1 MSLDGND
8 WFILT
13 GPPAPSV
20 LPWDS
25 GWVGS
30 CDYQLPTNITV
41 SAGGGSDL
49 LSLTTQGSK
58 CGWRVD
64 SQDDWITATVTHSSF
79 AWPANGFVGS
89 GNGDVS
95 YSIEPNPS
103 TNPRVGTFTVGPV
116 TVTVTQAGVNCTPSL
131 SPGGESIGDQA
142 DDHPFSVQVPAA
154 CQWTATTSDPWI
166 SIVSGGSGAGN
177 GSVTYRVTENNGP
190 TVRSG
195 AINVGGAVFSILQ
208 AREVCRTTLTPTTR
222 TMPAESGSD
231 TLTVSSTFA
240 DCNWTATSSQ
250 PWITIPGAN
259 GAGSGTLGYTVAVNN
274 SPNPRFGT
282 IAIGEAETTI
292 TQSAC
297 TIQVDFVPGTAAP
310 GESTG
315 QVTLEVRATR
325 IGGTTLCREVRVPYT
340 FVGADAIPNLDYQD
354 TPGEVV
360 FAAGASSPAT
370 RPVTVLIINDGVAE
384 GAPERFD
391 IVLST
396 PVGATVV
403 APGRR
408 TISIIEDNLEPG
420 TDALGDY
427 DGDGISDPAVFRPST
442 QTWDV
447 RGKFVVQ
454 FGQPGDLPVPGDYN
468 GDGSTDVAV
477 YRPSTGQWLV
487 RNQSTRQL
495 GAPGD
500 IPVPAD
506 YDGDGDTDVAVYRL
520 STRQWLVLD
529 KPAVQFGD
537 PGDVPVPGDYNDDGE
552 SDIAVYR
559 PSTGFWYVRNQSAVQ
574 YGGPGEVPVAADYD
588 GDGRTDIAV
597 YRPASGLWRVRN
609 QFEVQY
615 GDAGDIP
622 VPRDYDGDGRA
633 DIAVYSLATS
643 FWHIRHQIPVQHGQ
657 ILDLPAP
664 GAPLGPRAVAADY
677 DGNRTTDIA
686 VYRPSTHQ
694 WFVRNGVAVLHGDA
708 DVVPV
713 PADYNGDGTIDP
725 AFYHPPTGRWS
736 IHGRFDAYLGQP
748 GDIPVPGDYNGD
760 GATDLAVYRPSTGT
774 WLLNGQPDV
783 QLGTAGDRPVP
794 GDYNGDGV
802 TDMAVY
808 TPSTGTWRIR
818 NQPTVQYGD
827 PGDVPVPAD
836 YNGDGVTD
844 IAVFRAIGGMW
855 YVRNQAALQI
865 GDPGDIPAPGD
876 YNGDGIL
883 DAAVFRP
890 STRIWYVRNQTPVQY
905 GDPGDVPLTVIRQP

>member
-1 MSLDGND
+1 M
-8 WFILT
+8 
-13 GPPAPSV
+13 
-20 LPWDS
+20 PWDS
-25 GWVGS
+25 GWGS
-30 CDYQLPTNITV
+30 GYCDYQLPTNVTIG
-41 SAGGGSDL
+41 ADGGSNS
-49 LSLTTQGSK
+49 LSLLTQGLS

-64 SQDDWITATVTHSSF
+64 SQDDWITATVTDSSF
-79 AWPANGFVGS
+79 AWPGNGFVGS

-95 YSIEPNPS
+95 YSIQPNPG

-116 TVTVTQAGVNCTPSL
+116 TVTVTQAGVNCTPIL
-131 SPGGESIGDQA
+131 SPGSASLGDQA
-142 DDHPFSVQVPAA
+142 DQRSFSVQAPAG
-154 CQWTATTSDPWI
+154 CTWTAVASDPWI
-166 SIVSGGSGAGN
+166 SIVSGGSAGN

-195 AINVGGAVFSILQ
+195 DIDVRGAVFRITQ
-208 AREVCRTTLTPTTR
+208 AREVCRTTLAQGPPTL
-222 TMPAESGSD
+222 PAESGSG
-231 TLTVSSTFA
+231 TLAVSSTFA
-240 DCNWTATSSQ
+240 DCRWTATSNQ
-250 PWITIPGAN
+250 PWLGIVSGVN
-259 GAGSGTLGYTVAVNN
+259 RFGSGTLDYTVALNN
-274 SPNPRFGT
+274 GPNPRIGT
-282 IAIGEAETTI
+282 IAIGEATATI

-297 TIQVDFVPGTAAP
+297 TIHVNFVPGTAAP

-315 QVTLEVRATR
+315 QVTLEIRATR

-340 FVGADAIPNLDYQD
+340 FEANAAAIPDLDYQD

-360 FAAGASSPAT
+360 FAAGTPSLAT
-370 RPVTVLIINDGVAE
+370 RPVSVLIINDGVKE
-384 GAPERFD
+384 GDEPERFD

-396 PVGATVV
+396 PVGATVA

-408 TISIIEDNLEPG
+408 TISITEDDLAPG

-427 DGDGISDPAVFRPST
+427 DGDGMSDPAVFRPST

-477 YRPSTGQWLV
+477 YRPSTGEWLV
-487 RNQSTRQL
+487 RNQSTKQL

-537 PGDVPVPGDYNDDGE
+537 PGDVPVPGDYNGDRIW
-552 SDIAVYR
+552 DIAVYR
-559 PSTGFWYVRNQSAVQ
+559 PSTGVWYGRNPSVAVQ
-574 YGGPGEVPVAADYD
+574 HGGPGEVPVAADYD

-597 YRPASGLWRVRN
+597 YRPTTGLWRVRN
-609 QFEVQY
+609 QLPVQY
-615 GDAGDIP
+615 GNPGDIP
-622 VPRDYDGDGRA
+622 VPRDYDRDGRA
-633 DIAVYSLATS
+633 DIAVYRLATS
-643 FWHIRHQIPVQHGQ
+643 FWHIRYQIPVQHGQ

-686 VYRPSTHQ
+686 VYRPSTGQ
-694 WFVRNGVAVLHGDA
+694 WFVRNGVVVQHGGF

-713 PADYNGDGTIDP
+713 PADYNGDGLIDA

-736 IHGRFDAYLGQP
+736 IHGQFEANLGQP

-760 GATDLAVYRPSTGT
+760 GATDLAVYRPSSGT
-774 WLLNGQPDV
+774 WLLNGQPGV

-802 TDMAVY
+802 TDIAVY

-827 PGDVPVPAD
+827 PDDVPVPAD

-844 IAVFRAIGGMW
+844 IAVFRAMGGRW

-865 GDPGDIPAPGD
+865 GDPDDIPAPGD

-905 GDPGDVPLTVIRQP
+905 GTR